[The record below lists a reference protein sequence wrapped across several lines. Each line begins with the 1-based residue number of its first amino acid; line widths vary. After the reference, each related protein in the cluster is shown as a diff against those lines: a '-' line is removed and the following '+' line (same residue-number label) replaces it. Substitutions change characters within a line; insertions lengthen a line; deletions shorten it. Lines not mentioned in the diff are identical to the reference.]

1 MKKIISVM
9 LCIGMLFSGIVYP
22 NTACAAGDAIEA
34 TVWEDFSR
42 ANVGEKPKTAQVRA
56 TEKEASVTT
65 VKSLGAIGGVNA
77 VKLSYSSLRGY
88 HNIAGDQG
96 FWFVFNKAKS
106 LKNITDVMYYV
117 KLPISRADDQGNNW
131 GKSGIGIAL
140 YLGDYLYVQPKKGAQ
155 ISYLEKNSSEWKTTE
170 SQGMYV
176 DFPSGFEGYIKVKLS
191 DLTSDMLTD
200 DIHNHEVEEALFQF
214 SNMGAQCG
222 DGYVNAIYGIT
233 ADTNS
238 TMVRLNGDRTAR
250 FLTTGATKSDIASRT
265 KLLNLAM
272 KAEVLQ
278 DFQAYPIGYDLEKH
292 GLVSF
297 TNKTD
302 VKATLVKSVGGVFK
316 TPSIEL
322 SSKTVGGFHD
332 TDPFYDVKYP
342 AGTQIDDMKAFL
354 FYIKCASPHP
364 QRPSDSAIRFNL
376 HTEKNGEQKWTLLGK
391 STIKAMQKG
400 TGVWKSYRGS
410 GDGNGIVYLPAD
422 FEGYVMVDIK
432 DMLTNPIADDLKDR
446 TLISS
451 TFQFQAVGG
460 ECGNGYIG
468 PLYMI
473 TDMTDKHSR
482 LITFNDCD
490 VYSLSTDS
498 HASENDL
505 LNIGPKVGY
514 SYDEFPVSTLEQYPA
529 VSKVT
534 KESAVITWEA
544 VEGAKEYRLDIYKD
558 QIEEGKL
565 SYLCTDSLLSDTC
578 ELKLTGLE
586 EGVRYYVSITAMDGN
601 GIETAVYKQQ
611 RFMTK
616 QDGTKLTSG
625 TDIKQAGAQEG
636 QRIPTI
642 WLVISISAVVV
653 LTAAI
658 IVLVV
663 VDKRKRRK
671 EK

>member
-9 LCIGMLFSGIVYP
+9 LCIGMLLSCMGCPVTV
-22 NTACAAGDAIEA
+22 NAATDAVEA
-34 TVWEDFSR
+34 AIWEDFSR
-42 ANVGEKPKTAQVRA
+42 ANEGAKIKSSQVRV
-56 TEKEASVTT
+56 TEKEGSAVA
-65 VKSLGAIGGVNA
+65 VKSIGAIGGVNA
-77 VKLSYSSLRGY
+77 AKLTYSSLRGY
-88 HNIAGDQG
+88 HNITGDQG
-96 FWFVFNKAKS
+96 FWFIFNKAKS
-106 LKNITDVMYYV
+106 LKNITDIMYYV

-131 GKSGIGIAL
+131 GKSGVGIAL
-140 YLGDYLYVQPKKGAQ
+140 YLGGYLYVQPKKGAQ
-155 ISYLEKNSSEWKTTE
+155 ISYLEKSSSTWKKTE

-176 DFPSGFEGYIKVKLS
+176 DFPSGFEGYIKVKLT

-222 DGYVNAIYGIT
+222 EGYVNAIYGIT
-233 ADTNS
+233 KDADS
-238 TMVRLNGDRTAR
+238 PMVCLNGDKTPR
-250 FLTTGATKSDIASRT
+250 FLTTGATKSDIASRSN
-265 KLLNLAM
+265 LLNLAM

-278 DFQAYPIGYDLEKH
+278 DFQGYPVGYDLGKN
-292 GLVSF
+292 GLANF

-302 VKATLVKSVGGVFK
+302 VNATLVKSVGGFFK

-322 SSKTVGGFHD
+322 SSKTMGGFHD

-342 AGTQIDDMKAFL
+342 ADTRIDNMKAFL
-354 FYIKCASPHP
+354 FYVKCAKPHP
-364 QRPSDSAIRFNL
+364 QRPTDSAIRFNL
-376 HTEKNGEQKWTLLGK
+376 HTEKNGEQQWTLLGN

-400 TGVWKSYRGS
+400 TGTWKSYRGA

-422 FEGYVMVDIK
+422 FEGYIMVDIK

-446 TLISS
+446 TLVSS

-473 TDMTDKHSR
+473 TEMENKHSR

-514 SYDEFPVSTLEQYPA
+514 SYDEFPINTLEEYPA
-529 VSKVT
+529 VSYVT
-534 KESAVITWEA
+534 KSSAVITWEP
-544 VEGAKEYRLDIYKD
+544 VEGASKYRLDVYKD
-558 QIEEGKL
+558 QVEEGKL
-565 SYLCTDSLLSDTC
+565 SYLCTDSLLSDSC
-578 ELKLTGLE
+578 ELKLKGLE
-586 EGVRYYVSITAMDGN
+586 EGTRYYVSVTAMDGN
-601 GIETAVYKQQ
+601 GIEKAVYKHQ
-611 RFMTK
+611 RFLTK
-616 QDGTKLTSG
+616 QEGTKLTAA
-625 TDIKQAGAQEG
+625 TEIKQAGVQSSQEF
-636 QRIPTI
+636 PTI
-642 WLVISISAVVV
+642 WQVV
-653 LTAAI
+653 LISMAVLLTAG
-658 IVLVV
+658 IVTIVV
-663 VDKRKRRK
+663 VDKRRRGK